1 MAPGSVVVDLAAERG
16 GNCELTVADQT
27 TVVHGVTIHGPTNL
41 PATVPFHASQ
51 LYAKNLTTLLAHLRT
66 KQGDLVIDPTDEI
79 TREVLVTHKGEVIAP
94 RLREQLGLAPLPA
107 PVAAAAV

>member
-1 MAPGSVVVDLAAERG
+1 MPRTSRRCSPTCAPSR
-16 GNCELTVADQT
+16 
-27 TVVHGVTIHGPTNL
+27 
-41 PATVPFHASQ
+41 ATSS
-51 LYAKNLTTLLAHLRT
+51 
-66 KQGDLVIDPTDEI
+66 IDPADEI